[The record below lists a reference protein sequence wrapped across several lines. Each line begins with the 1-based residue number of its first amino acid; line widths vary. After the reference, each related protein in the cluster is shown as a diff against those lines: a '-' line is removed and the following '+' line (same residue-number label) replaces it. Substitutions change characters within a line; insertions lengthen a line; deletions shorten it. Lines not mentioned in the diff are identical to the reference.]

1 MKKLI
6 AILALTAAVAT
17 PAFASDGS
25 ETTMDS
31 NMQSWTQPGYAA
43 TSDGMDSYAFA
54 PRANWQ
60 NGNMSNWQSDNA
72 GQWQTQSPLFDR

>member
-25 ETTMDS
+25 ETTTH
-31 NMQSWTQPGYAA
+31 SWTQPGYVAM
-43 TSDGMDSYAFA
+43 SDGMGSYASA
-54 PRANWQ
+54 PRANT
-60 NGNMSNWQSDNA
+60 S
-72 GQWQTQSPLFDR
+72 QWQAEWSLIDR

>member
-17 PAFASDGS
+17 PALASDGS
-25 ETTMDS
+25 ETTTH
-31 NMQSWTQPGYAA
+31 SWTQPGYAA
-43 TSDGMDSYAFA
+43 TSDGMGAFAFA

-60 NGNMSNWQSDNA
+60 NGNMGNWQSDNT